1 MKKVDAFPIRKFLY
15 PGTFFKID
23 GTIKCKY
30 KSWKYE
36 LLTVWYCLRQE
47 FSNESREIETYVHM
61 DMYLKVIAVTSS
73 VNWVSA
79 WLSLKRW

>member
-1 MKKVDAFPIRKFLY
+1 MKKADAFQIRKFLY

-36 LLTVWYCLRQE
+36 LLTE
-47 FSNESREIETYVHM
+47 G
-61 DMYLKVIAVTSS
+61 
-73 VNWVSA
+73 VSF
-79 WLSLKRW
+79 

>member
-1 MKKVDAFPIRKFLY
+1 MKKADAFPIRKFLY

-47 FSNESREIETYVHM
+47 YSNESREI
-61 DMYLKVIAVTSS
+61 
-73 VNWVSA
+73 
-79 WLSLKRW
+79 